1 MTKQE
6 SKSPQIQASGSH
18 ETSKPVASRDFFDYG
33 PVVGFESSYLSQYYG
48 DRTVNTEERSLI
60 KYFVP
65 RLKAFARFAGPHV
78 SFLEI
83 GCGPTLLHAI
93 LVAAYVNEMTLSDF
107 LEGNRAAVQQWQ
119 QDPNAVDWQ
128 HYTRFILE
136 TEQRDASDQQVQER
150 ENCARQKI
158 AKVRSCNLM
167 STVAVDTGDLYELAG
182 CFYCLAE
189 VARTP
194 ESFRT
199 MIANVA
205 SLIRPGGALMIA
217 ALQSTSFYHVRGENG
232 EEVEFPCLAVTE
244 CLVKQSLN
252 DAGFEVC
259 PGDVVS
265 VDVIGLADESVPGI
279 ILAFVRKRIR
289 A

>member
-1 MTKQE
+1 MSE
-6 SKSPQIQASGSH
+6 PQSR
-18 ETSKPVASRDFFDYG
+18 EPSKPSVSHDFFDYRS
-33 PVVGFESSYLSQYYG
+33 VVGFDSSYMAQYYS
-48 DRTVNTEERSLI
+48 DRNVNSDERALI
-60 KYFVP
+60 EYFVP
-65 RLKAFARFAGPHV
+65 RLKAFTRFAGPHA

-93 LVAAYVNEMTLSDF
+93 LVTPYVKEMYLTDF
-107 LEGNRAAVQQWQ
+107 LEGNRTAVEQWQ
-119 QDPNAVDWQ
+119 LNPKAVDWH

-136 TEQRDASDQQVQER
+136 TEQRDAGDQQIQER

-158 AKVRSCNLM
+158 VRVIPCNLM
-167 STVAVDTGDLYELAG
+167 SPVVVDTGDLYDLAG

-205 SLIRPGGALMIA
+205 SLIRPGGTLMIA
-217 ALQSTSFYHVRGENG
+217 ALRSTSFYHVRGNNG

-244 CLVKQSLN
+244 SLVERALS
-252 DAGFEVC
+252 DAGFEIR

-265 VDVIGLADESVPGI
+265 VDVEGQADEGVPGI
-279 ILAFVRKRIR
+279 ILAFVEKRNP

>member
-1 MTKQE
+1 M
-6 SKSPQIQASGSH
+6 SGHGSH
-18 ETSKPVASRDFFDYG
+18 ETPKPIVGRDFFDYQS
-33 PVVGFESSYLSQYYG
+33 VVGFESSYMAQYYS
-48 DRTVNTEERSLI
+48 DRKVNRDERALI
-60 KYFVP
+60 EYLVP
-65 RLKAFARFAGPHV
+65 RLKAFARFAGPHA

-93 LVAAYVNEMTLSDF
+93 LVAAYVNEMYLSDF
-107 LEGNRAAVQQWQ
+107 LEGNRKAVEQWQ
-119 QDPNAVDWQ
+119 QNSKAFDWH

-136 TEQRDASDQQVQER
+136 TEQRDAGDQQIQER

-158 AKVRSCNLM
+158 VRVVPCNLM
-167 STVAVDTGDLYELAG
+167 SPVAVDTGDLYDLAG

-217 ALQSTSFYHVRGENG
+217 ALRSASFYHVRGDNG

-244 CLVKQSLN
+244 PLVKQSLN
-252 DAGFEVC
+252 DAGFEIG

-265 VDVIGLADESVPGI
+265 VDVEGQADEGVPGI
-279 ILAFVRKRIR
+279 ILAFVEKRNS